1 MTSERAGVEEGDK
14 EGRKTILETGSVHVL
29 FMMEDD
35 GVNQLLGDLVDSLEV
50 DNVLVEVLELDMERL
65 RVSLQ
70 QQDKK
75 HGRDRK

>member
-1 MTSERAGVEEGDK
+1 
-14 EGRKTILETGSVHVL
+14 
-29 FMMEDD
+29 MMEDD